1 MLKISGERDDLCNF
15 CMLNDNLAMKFL
27 KKTWI

>member
-15 CMLNDNLAMKFL
+15 CMLNDNLAMKF
-27 KKTWI
+27 